1 MSASVFVFPK
11 SNQVYWKN
19 KLETNKHR
27 DSENLKYYQDQC
39 WRVCLVW
46 ECSIRGKG
54 SKQKI
59 EQVTNQII
67 EWLEESSEPYLEIK
81 A

>member
-1 MSASVFVFPK
+1 MQKFSR
-11 SNQVYWKN
+11 N
-19 KLETNKHR
+19 KER
-27 DSENLKYYQDQC
+27 DKENVKYYQEKC
-39 WRVCLVW
+39 WRVCFVW

-67 EWLEESSEPYLEIK
+67 EWLEESTDQFLEIK